1 MEEGVSAIKGSGV
14 DYISIFRHD
23 RLDGRA
29 AANDFLLLPHW
40 DEQHWRKLFAAT
52 TSRPVKASEVVI
64 QRGVDDRS
72 LYFVASGSLEVGIT
86 YVDGISISPLARIGA
101 GSVIGEPSFF
111 DAQPRSANAWA
122 VTDGELLCL
131 TQERFGEFAAAEP
144 VMTRDLLFALGR
156 VLSLRLRN
164 TTFRVRR

>member
-1 MEEGVSAIKGSGV
+1 MTGADV
-14 DYISIFRHD
+14 DYVSVFRHNLAD
-23 RLDGRA
+23 SGTTSEA
-29 AANDFLLLPHW
+29 LLLPRW
-40 DEQHWRKLFAAT
+40 EDEDWRKLFVLT

-72 LYFVASGSLEVGIT
+72 LYFVGAGSLEVGIT
-86 YVDGISISPLARIGA
+86 YVDGISISPLARIEA
-101 GSVIGEPSFF
+101 GSVIGEQSFF

-122 VTDGELLCL
+122 VSDGEMLCL
-131 TQERFGEFAAAEP
+131 TLEKFNEFAAAEP
-144 VMTRDLLFALGR
+144 LMTRELLFALGR